1 MPIHKY
7 NNQKNWYLIS
17 VVSLSVA
24 MLSGYFLT
32 YVGFAKRRGFKGDFF
47 AAMYDPNW
55 WDGQGI
61 LYGPIFVIERW
72 VVNFVPSLMTVEIF
86 AIGCILLIILS
97 LFFATKVTQFEKKS
111 LLFCFSIWTFNSYFY
126 YAFSVA
132 ANPELIE
139 LFFLIFMWWSFSQ
152 NRLTLGWIAFSC
164 AVLTKLAPVILFP
177 ILFIFFSWT
186 GLLASASIVA
196 IAMIV
201 VSIGQNQSVLASIS
215 QLLDVKSEILHPESE
230 QFLGLGSAVA
240 RFLGVLPGQDLF
252 QIHLFTTITVSIMFC
267 LATVMAVR
275 VSKSGFNLRIK
286 SNYIFAVFMCLLPIA
301 HLNQTHRHTFI
312 FLAPVFIA
320 MHVLLLNEDVA
331 TITNKYRLILNLL
344 FVGYSLV
351 PIYFLDVFPVRNLV
365 GSSFGSD
372 FYVSLIL
379 LSEPIWT
386 NLAIFVFVLMY
397 GHRVL
402 LKK

>member
-1 MPIHKY
+1 
-7 NNQKNWYLIS
+7 
-17 VVSLSVA
+17 
-24 MLSGYFLT
+24 
-32 YVGFAKRRGFKGDFF
+32 
-47 AAMYDPNW
+47 
-55 WDGQGI
+55 
-61 LYGPIFVIERW
+61 
-72 VVNFVPSLMTVEIF
+72 
-86 AIGCILLIILS
+86 
-97 LFFATKVTQFEKKS
+97 
-111 LLFCFSIWTFNSYFY
+111 
-126 YAFSVA
+126 
-132 ANPELIE
+132 
-139 LFFLIFMWWSFSQ
+139 
-152 NRLTLGWIAFSC
+152 
-164 AVLTKLAPVILFP
+164 
-177 ILFIFFSWT
+177 
-186 GLLASASIVA
+186 
-196 IAMIV
+196 
-201 VSIGQNQSVLASIS
+201 
-215 QLLDVKSEILHPESE
+215 
-230 QFLGLGSAVA
+230 
-240 RFLGVLPGQDLF
+240 
-252 QIHLFTTITVSIMFC
+252 
-267 LATVMAVR
+267 
-275 VSKSGFNLRIK
+275 
-286 SNYIFAVFMCLLPIA
+286 MCLLPIA